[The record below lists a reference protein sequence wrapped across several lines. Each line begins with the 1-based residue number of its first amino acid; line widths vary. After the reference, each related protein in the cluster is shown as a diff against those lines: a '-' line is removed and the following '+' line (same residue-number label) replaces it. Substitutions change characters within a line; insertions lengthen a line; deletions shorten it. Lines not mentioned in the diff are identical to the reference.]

1 MTTTWILGLD
11 ASTPRCVLALGHV
24 AADGRSELV
33 AVDDELDLAN
43 QASARLATRIA
54 ELLARAGIEARQI
67 GVVGCGRGPG
77 TFTGTRVAL
86 ATAKG
91 LASGLGC
98 PLLPVSTLAALAWTV
113 DATAGAPTI
122 LATLDA
128 RRGEVYGALL
138 RCDPAA
144 THETW
149 LAPEGVLTMEE
160 LARAVAAQGRPD
172 AVIGRGAAA
181 YPDAI
186 PADWPTTQVVE
197 GPSPQGL
204 WRASVAAYQRG
215 EAGDPSAAE
224 AVYLR
229 KSYAELGLNRP
240 KRVFTKS
247 PFV

>member
-1 MTTTWILGLD
+1 MNTTWIFGLD
-11 ASTPRCVLALGHV
+11 ASTPRCVLALGQV
-24 AADGRSELV
+24 FADGRNELV
-33 AVDDELDLAN
+33 AHDDELDLAN
-43 QASARLATRIA
+43 QASARLDKRIA
-54 ELLARAGIEARQI
+54 GVLARAGVQPRDI
-67 GVVGCGRGPG
+67 GIVGCGRGPG

-98 PLLPVSTLAALAWTV
+98 LLLPVSTLAALAWSI
-113 DATAGAPTI
+113 DWPATPAPTV

-138 RCDPAA
+138 RCDRDAH
-144 THETW
+144 TETW
-149 LAPEGVLTMEE
+149 LHPEGVLTMEE
-160 LARAVAAQGRPD
+160 LAGAVAQPD
-172 AVIGRGAAA
+172 AVVGRGAAA
-181 YPDAI
+181 YPDAV
-186 PADWPTTQVVE
+186 PVAWPTTQAID

-204 WRASVAAYQRG
+204 WRALVAAFLRG
-215 EAGDPSAAE
+215 EAADPSAAE

-240 KRVFTKS
+240 KRAFTKS